1 MSLKGALVAREHP
14 VLDRLASGLNVAKEG
29 VEELL
34 WPTRCVLCDVPGT
47 LLCSMLVRIAVRP
60 TGSLPVSIAIP
71 SWLHI
76 ASLRLISAHARTVIR
91 DYRAKEAFRHG
102 VVNMLPKLRE
112 RV

>member
-1 MSLKGALVAREHP
+1 MLPKKAQKSF
-14 VLDRLASGLNVAKEG
+14 SGLHGAYFAMFLARFCAKTA
-29 VEELL
+29 VSRS
-34 WPTRCVLCDVPGT
+34 PISKR
-47 LLCSMLVRIAVRP
+47 SMLVRIEDRP
-60 TGSLPVSIAIP
+60 TGSLPVSIATP

>member
-1 MSLKGALVAREHP
+1 MFLARFC
-14 VLDRLASGLNVAKEG
+14 AKTA
-29 VEELL
+29 VSRS
-34 WPTRCVLCDVPGT
+34 PISMRY
-47 LLCSMLVRIAVRP
+47 MLVRIAVRP